1 MTHQKKAVS
10 WNSKNMEG
18 IRLPTFKN
26 LLLPNGTSPNNQW
39 KDDAMEAHE
48 WLGLASLGAQR

>member
-1 MTHQKKAVS
+1 
-10 WNSKNMEG
+10 MEG